1 MQGDVRL
8 RQAATILRVSPIR
21 IRQSQTDA
29 HDGPRFPARL
39 AMRSLFPSP
48 TTRPP
53 RTRVYSRLTPLAS
66 LPEVE
71 WNTSTPRV

>member
-8 RQAATILRVSPIR
+8 RRAALVLRF
-21 IRQSQTDA
+21 QTDA
-29 HDGPRFPARL
+29 HDGPRFLARL
-39 AMRSLFPSP
+39 GARSFFPSP
-48 TTRPP
+48 TTRSP